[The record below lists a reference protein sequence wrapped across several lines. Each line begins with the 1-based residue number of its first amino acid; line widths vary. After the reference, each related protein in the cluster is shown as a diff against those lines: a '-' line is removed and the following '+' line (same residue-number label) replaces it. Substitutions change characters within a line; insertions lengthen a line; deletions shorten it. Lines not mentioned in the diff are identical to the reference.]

1 VSWIGA
7 GMAGVYGLNAGLR
20 SQRSRYRHSSAL
32 ACISSPQPARAA
44 RARDLTA
51 ANVKEATQLGTFKV
65 YADQVSAD
73 RIEVAKRIAGR
84 QAAARQLG
92 DGSVSAALR
101 AHVPHRGGA
110 GVRSSEPSMARDP
123 IDAAPPRTTL
133 DGR

>member
-7 GMAGVYGLNAGLR
+7 GMAGVYGLNAGPR

-101 AHVPHRGGA
+101 AHVPHR
-110 GVRSSEPSMARDP
+110 SSEPSMARDP